1 MSGDQSEY
9 IRGKEAIRGKTQDV
23 RFMKDGFDEWAEST
37 RPAREGQME
46 KNPSEEQMT
55 TTGGAMSLKKAKL
68 VAKYLGKTMRRGGNI
83 VDDIMGL
90 VPENIKKQVDAVIQ
104 GTKGV
109 LGAYRNISSFIDDFI
124 EEIKDEFIDNPKANA
139 KAKAFAVKI
148 VDAFNKLK
156 TYKDSLDGVA
166 KVLEGVGLGR
176 GGQRRGGDLAATVKT
191 VVDKAKEIFGKL
203 MTWLKFFYDN
213 AVGISQFLKLK
224 TLNRADLPFKGQQ
237 ILDYIQ
243 PIFDVTDKLSGLL
256 ASAKKGGRGCQSC
269 ECGDSDEEGM
279 IVVKRR
285 GGRTIYGRRGG
296 MMKQEGIMGMDGE
309 EYSPMMKREVIMG
322 MDGQEMQE
330 YSPYMGYSGFGPAVQ
345 KREQVYEREVMGE
358 KKSDA
363 ERLLEKFMKIP
374 DEKLSV
380 RDREQKQYLMKVVE
394 KEKRY
399 GGRTIYGRRGGYGKS
414 EQQYG
419 VGRKAAGPSYEDEQE
434 YSSGPGYGKS
444 EGVYGV
450 GRKAGGRTTYASS
463 VSSSQGR
470 AGGRRSARGEIVKKV
485 MREQGLSLPQ
495 ASKYV
500 KDKGLYRP

>member
-37 RPAREGQME
+37 RPAREGQIE

-55 TTGGAMSLKKAKL
+55 TTGGAMSLRKAKH
-68 VAKYLGKTMRRGGNI
+68 VAKVLASSLRGGNI
-83 VDDIMGL
+83 VDDIMAL
-90 VPENIKKQVDAVIQ
+90 VPDNIKRQVDAVIQ

-124 EEIKDEFIDNPKANA
+124 EEIKDEFIDNPKANV

-166 KVLEGVGLGR
+166 KILEGVGLGR

-296 MMKQEGIMGMDGE
+296 MMKQEGIMGMDGQE
-309 EYSPMMKREVIMG
+309 MQEYSPYMSYSGPIRAVQRVHNREEEEPVVTRRGVPRIGGRTIYGRRGGMMKQEGIMG

-358 KKSDA
+358 KSDA
-363 ERLLEKFMKIP
+363 A
-374 DEKLSV
+374 
-380 RDREQKQYLMKVVE
+380 
-394 KEKRY
+394 KR
-399 GGRTIYGRRGGYGKS
+399 R
-414 EQQYG
+414 
-419 VGRKAAGPSYEDEQE
+419 
-434 YSSGPGYGKS
+434 
-444 EGVYGV
+444 
-450 GRKAGGRTTYASS
+450 GGRTTYASS

-500 KDKGLYRP
+500 KDKGLY